1 MIFFSQK
8 YLQNIQPLHNIFEPK
23 VRISSRTR
31 IFQQKNVNRSCD
43 TATLSDQPCKYDLTF
58 VGLWECGLHGAV
70 FVRSPTWAGAPPL
83 MAQGRVHSQKSV
95 KKIARLFWD
104 SLVFFGTENCTE
116 KMTRK
121 IVGNFFPV
129 SSRSMQFFD
138 LRHLLRNSYLGSD
151 GGSCSIEFSAYQK
164 WLKK

>member
-70 FVRSPTWAGAPPL
+70 FVRSPTWVGAPPL
-83 MAQGRVHSQKSV
+83 LAQGRVQSQKSV
-95 KKIARLFWD
+95 KKIVLIFAKTHPPPP
-104 SLVFFGTENCTE
+104 SSAQVLVF
-116 KMTRK
+116 
-121 IVGNFFPV
+121 
-129 SSRSMQFFD
+129 SY
-138 LRHLLRNSYLGSD
+138 NSKWLPSPT
-151 GGSCSIEFSAYQK
+151 CSIPLLENSLTFQNGRSATRAPSPFCSEH
-164 WLKK
+164 